1 MNDTQVRLAHF
12 PFFEALAKTP
22 DESSSDW
29 RTAKAGL
36 LVLRMLDDWAEQGPE
51 VITEN
56 VWGVHVVRRT
66 VTLIDAGNPLRGLIL
81 NVLDT
86 MREAPDGSP
95 SDVIPQL
102 MAYARGLE
110 FDAKWALAADVYQT
124 IIKRAHPVFDA
135 AAIVGA
141 YMCLGACYR
150 VVANWKEA
158 TVAYKAAGSL
168 AGLRGDIESV
178 IRSEIA
184 MAKLSMDRGNFPK
197 AEKILDKAI
206 ARADKAELEDIR
218 AVALHDRATV
228 AHHRGQFELAI
239 QLGYEALN
247 GTAEPSERDRVLGD
261 IAASFFDF
269 GLKDAARDA
278 HMIIAATAQEQ
289 RTRWVSTI
297 NLLERTAPDGN
308 EAAFEQYRRQLSNA
322 PLPASLAAP
331 YYYFVGQGYRAFEHV
346 DAAIQALEQ
355 AVSVASEHELN
366 EVLIRAEQSL
376 DELRSGKA
384 SVGINAS
391 QPQVTVECSSA
402 VADVANAIHEMRAVV
417 GLTG

>member
-86 MREAPDGSP
+86 MREGPDGSP

-150 VVANWKEA
+150 VLTNWKDA
-158 TVAYKAAGSL
+158 TATYKAAGHL
-168 AGLRGDIESV
+168 AQLVGDMESV
-178 IRSEIA
+178 IRSDIA
-184 MAKLSMDRGNFPK
+184 MAKLSIDRGNHPR

-206 ARADKAELEDIR
+206 ARAEQAGLTEIH
-218 AVALHDRATV
+218 AVALHDRAAV
-228 AHHRGQFELAI
+228 AYHRRQFELAI
-239 QLGYEALN
+239 HLNYAALN
-247 GTAEPSERDRVLGD
+247 GTADQAERDRVLAD
-261 IAASFFDF
+261 IASSFFEL
-269 GLKDAARDA
+269 GLKDVARDA
-278 HMIIAATAQEQ
+278 HVILAATAQRQ
-289 RTRWVSTI
+289 QTRWVSTV
-297 NLLERTAPDGN
+297 NLLEIATTDRN
-308 EAAFEQYRRQLSNA
+308 EAVFEQYRRELANA
-322 PLPASLAAP
+322 PLPPSLAV
-331 YYYFVGQGYRAFEHV
+331 YYHYYVGQGYRAFGKLDVATHE
-346 DAAIQALEQ
+346 LEQ
-355 AVSVASEHELN
+355 AVSIASEHNLN
-366 EVLIRAEQSL
+366 EVLIQAEQSL
-376 DELRSGKA
+376 AEIRRGTALA
-384 SVGINAS
+384 FVGGL
-391 QPQVTVECSSA
+391 QPSATVETSPA
-402 VADVANAIHEMRAVV
+402 VADVASAIREMRSLV
-417 GLTG
+417 GTA